1 MVIDSGISA
10 PGGLGAWDLLRGL
23 FKKPEDQSLSAR
35 QGLQLVNEAAL
46 CENRIRPRI
55 TLCNQGFALAN
66 GLSYLATDETVHE
79 ILDHHNIEEY
89 EELQITLRCLRQ
101 LQGHYHPQ
109 NILVLDPH
117 RIVSATQRT
126 LPSRKRG
133 LPNLPIKCCRP
144 LFATMP

>member
-1 MVIDSGISA
+1 M
-10 PGGLGAWDLLRGL
+10 
-23 FKKPEDQSLSAR
+23 SAR

-66 GLSYLATDETVHE
+66 GLSFLATDETVHE
-79 ILDHHNIEEY
+79 IQDHHNIEEY
-89 EELQITLRCLRQ
+89 EELQITLRCLRH

-144 LFATMP
+144 LFATMR